1 MGGQPDGQ
9 TGRSSLVVSPE
20 VFAQLDDVF
29 VCLLVIAVDRTGM
42 SASGGQG
49 PCLSH
54 SWQCPRP
61 STVPST

>member
-20 VFAQLDDVF
+20 VFAQLGDVF

-42 SASGGQG
+42 SASGKS
-49 PCLSH
+49 LF
-54 SWQCPRP
+54 
-61 STVPST
+61 